1 MNRERFLKLYR
12 EIIAINSSSSEKPE
26 EDVSNEK
33 VIDLL
38 ISWLTPLGFSAAKIP
53 VPGTRNKFNLI
64 AKYGAGSG
72 GLAFSGHTD
81 TVPANTDLWS
91 SSPFQTEIRN
101 NRLYGLGVIDMKG
114 FFVFVMETLLSL
126 DLTKLQKPVWVLATA
141 DEETTMN
148 GAIHLAQHLG
158 AAPEKPDMIIIGEP
172 TSMVP
177 VVMHKGQLVQVIKC
191 SGIGGHASNP
201 GKGLSAVKILH
212 RCMTELYRLEEKL
225 REYAREELFEVPCPT
240 LNIGEIKGGDAPN
253 KIADHAELVFEVR
266 LMPEA
271 DSHII
276 RKLTREALA
285 PVLAEYPGRITL
297 EDAYPPTE
305 AFAGKIPEAMRNLL
319 REVSER
325 EPVAVNYATEATYFQ
340 DVAATAVMGPGS
352 IDMAHQPDEY
362 LDLSEAEHDLETLR
376 SLLLKTVF

>member
-1 MNRERFLKLYR
+1 MNRERFLKLYQ

-53 VPGTRNKFNLI
+53 VPGTRGKFNLI
-64 AKYGAGSG
+64 ARHGSGTG

-81 TVPANTDLWS
+81 TVPANNSLWS

-101 NRLYGLGVIDMKG
+101 GRLYGLGVIDMKG

-126 DLTKLQKPVWVLATA
+126 DLGKLQKPVWVLATA

-148 GAIHLAQHLG
+148 GAIHLAKNLSQ
-158 AAPEKPDMIIIGEP
+158 APEKPDLIIIGEP

-201 GKGLSAVKILH
+201 GKGLSAIKILH
-212 RCMTELYRLEEKL
+212 RCMTELYRLEERL
-225 REYAREELFEVPCPT
+225 REYGREELFEVPCPT

-266 LMPEA
+266 LMPA
-271 DSHII
+271 AGSDII

-285 PVLAEYPGRITL
+285 PVMAEYPGRITL
-297 EDAYPPTE
+297 EDAYPPSE
-305 AFAGKIPEAMRNLL
+305 AFAGKIPEAMRDLL
-319 REVSER
+319 REVSGR

-362 LDLSEAEHDLETLR
+362 LDLSEAEHDLETLKA
-376 SLLLKTVF
+376 LMLKTVF

>member
-1 MNRERFLKLYR
+1 MNRERFLKLYQ

-38 ISWLTPLGFSAAKIP
+38 ISWLTPLGFSATKIP
-53 VPGTRNKFNLI
+53 VPGTRGKFNMI
-64 AKYGAGSG
+64 AKYGSGSG

-81 TVPANTDLWS
+81 TVPANTALWS

-126 DLTKLQKPVWVLATA
+126 DLPKLQKPIWVLATA

-148 GAIHLAQHLG
+148 GAIHLAKHLTT
-158 AAPEKPDMIIIGEP
+158 APEKPDLIIIGEP

-177 VVMHKGQLVQVIKC
+177 VVMHKGQLVQIIKC

-201 GKGLSAVKILH
+201 GKGLSAIKVLH
-212 RCMTELYRLEEKL
+212 KCMTELYRLEERL
-225 REYAREELFEVPCPT
+225 REYAREELFAVPHPT

-271 DSHII
+271 DSSII
-276 RKLTREALA
+276 RNLTREALS
-285 PVLAEYPGRITL
+285 PVMAEYPGRITL

-305 AFAGKIPEAMRNLL
+305 AFAGKIPPAMRDLL
-319 REVSER
+319 KEVSGKD
-325 EPVAVNYATEATYFQ
+325 PVAVNYATEATYFQ
-340 DVAATAVMGPGS
+340 GVAATAVMGPGS

-362 LDLSEAEHDLETLR
+362 LDLSEAEHDLETLKA
-376 SLLLKTVF
+376 LVLKTVF